1 MGNSVS
7 RVVSCFVP
15 RREHDGAG
23 IVLSDHPLDEGL
35 GHSFC
40 YIRPT
45 LDSSA
50 SSPAQHQSG
59 DYSFS
64 HSTSSSIHTDS
75 EPFGSSVEAEEQ
87 APAMPRISKNALK
100 CTISE
105 TSFKAISGASVSAN
119 TSTSR
124 SAPLLDSFT
133 AFSSVPA
140 AAFESTPSFT
150 ALPLQPIPRG
160 IAHSGPITGSSGS
173 CSGPLERGFLSGP
186 LERVFMSGPLE
197 RGFLSGPLERD
208 KGGFMS
214 GPLERQLSGPLE
226 QGGGGHFSGPVLYPS
241 VSHRGRKKT
250 LGEYVKD
257 ASLPVRRAFSKTVS
271 NIARTRKS
279 LVPHRKK
286 HRRGGDRDQQHA
298 SESVADTYSMSSE
311 FDARES
317 HLQWA
322 QGKAGEDRVHIV
334 LSEEHGWMFVGIYDG
349 FNGPDAP
356 DFLMSNLY
364 PAIYKELQRLLW
376 DQKEAFQLSQ
386 SPCSQSLLTKARR
399 EIDVGANGGL
409 ARNGMQATRSRNYPS
424 PMDCQDDCSSLGVM
438 ELDGKSSEDRQGTRA
453 CGGGE
458 VDGKQVK
465 LKSILGV
472 KLKQACRRKHK
483 GGSSSSY
490 KKLFQWRYDWEHER
504 LESERLGKASVCEE
518 VDSPPI
524 QSRRG
529 RVDHSG
535 VLKALERALEETEH
549 AYLEMTQRSVMDN
562 PEVALV
568 GSCLLVML
576 MKDEDVYI
584 MNVGDSRAVLAQDT
598 RSSRSG
604 SKCQSV
610 HSSDSKEAEHER
622 IGARDSMLRMEL
634 ERIIEETPTELA
646 ALEAAYDVGDL
657 APPPLSP
664 TLEALQLSCDHST
677 SIEEEVMRIRMEH
690 PDDEAS
696 IANDRVKGRLKVTR
710 AFGAGYLKQP
720 KLNDAVLE
728 MFRID
733 FIGDEPYVTCTPSLQ
748 HHRLGP
754 RDQFLVLSSDGL
766 YQYLSNE
773 EVVAHVEWFMEKFPD
788 GDPAQYLI
796 EELLFRAA
804 KKAGMDFHEL
814 LDIPQGDRR
823 KYHDDVS
830 VMVISL
836 EGRIWRS
843 SG

>member
-50 SSPAQHQSG
+50 SSPAQH
-59 DYSFS
+59 
-64 HSTSSSIHTDS
+64 H
-75 EPFGSSVEAEEQ
+75 
-87 APAMPRISKNALK
+87 KNALK

-226 QGGGGHFSGPVLYPS
+226 QGGGGHFSGPVF
-241 VSHRGRKKT
+241 
-250 LGEYVKD
+250 
-257 ASLPVRRAFSKTVS
+257 LPVRRAFSKTVS

-386 SPCSQSLLTKARR
+386 SP
-399 EIDVGANGGL
+399 
-409 ARNGMQATRSRNYPS
+409 
-424 PMDCQDDCSSLGVM
+424 
-438 ELDGKSSEDRQGTRA
+438 
-453 CGGGE
+453 
-458 VDGKQVK
+458 
-465 LKSILGV
+465 
-472 KLKQACRRKHK
+472 RKHK

-604 SKCQSV
+604 SKCQS
-610 HSSDSKEAEHER
+610 
-622 IGARDSMLRMEL
+622 L